1 MLIKEYMKAHK
12 ELTNKLYQF
21 QEAMSQIEDAFNE
34 TNYPYALLYDE
45 CVKIEN
51 QIKELENKE
60 VN

>member
-1 MLIKEYMKAHK
+1 MLIKEYMKIHR

-21 QEAMSQIEDAFNE
+21 QEAMSQILDEFDE
-34 TNYPYALLYDE
+34 PNYPYALLFDKSL
-45 CVKIEN
+45 KIEN